1 MTNTTSEYIT
11 VTSNLITNRGWFQVI
26 LNYYIN
32 GKRQQKW
39 KSLGIKDAVGNKTKA
54 KKKQKEVER
63 QFEEKLNTPTKE
75 IIEENKGAN
84 ILFQDYLKNWV
95 KLVKPTLELTTYGG
109 YERTVKLISKYFE
122 EQNIKLSELKTS
134 DIQTY
139 YDFLLTTRNIKYNT
153 VRKYHAVIHKS
164 LEDAVRRGLIETNVA
179 RNIKHQKNEQ
189 YIASYY
195 NKQELENLFEVAKG
209 SFIELH
215 ILLATY
221 YALRREEVIGLTFDN
236 INFVDKTISIRHTV
250 TNACVEGHSFMVEK
264 DRTKNMSSNRTLP
277 LIPYIEELL
286 LKEKEK
292 QEYNKKIF
300 GNSYNNKKGYIL
312 VDDEGE
318 LIKPDRVT
326 RNFALLLE
334 KNNLRK
340 IRFHDLRHSCASLL
354 LANGVNMKEIQQWL
368 GHSTWSTTANIY
380 SHLDSSSKINSANT
394 IASLFSKSQ

>member
-1 MTNTTSEYIT
+1 M
-11 VTSNLITNRGWFQVI
+11 
-26 LNYYIN
+26 
-32 GKRQQKW
+32 
-39 KSLGIKDAVGNKTKA
+39 
-54 KKKQKEVER
+54 
-63 QFEEKLNTPTKE
+63 
-75 IIEENKGAN
+75 
-84 ILFQDYLKNWV
+84 
-95 KLVKPTLELTTYGG
+95 
-109 YERTVKLISKYFE
+109 
-122 EQNIKLSELKTS
+122 
-134 DIQTY
+134 
-139 YDFLLTTRNIKYNT
+139 
-153 VRKYHAVIHKS
+153 
-164 LEDAVRRGLIETNVA
+164 
-179 RNIKHQKNEQ
+179 
-189 YIASYY
+189 
-195 NKQELENLFEVAKG
+195 
-209 SFIELH
+209 
-215 ILLATY
+215 
-221 YALRREEVIGLTFDN
+221 TFDN

-250 TNACVEGHSFMVEK
+250 TNACVEGRSFMLEK

-277 LIPYIEELL
+277 LSPYIEELL

-300 GNSYNNKKGYIL
+300 GNSYKNKKGYIL